1 MRVAFET
8 HGCKLNQADTLKL
21 SSAFFN
27 AGFKIVKENEACDVY
42 VLNSCTVTHIADRKG
57 RNSARSAKK
66 LNPDSFV
73 VFTGCYAERDP
84 KSLESIPE
92 IDLVLG
98 NTSKKE
104 IVDKVLAELKTPDTP
119 DSDSFAE
126 PPMESFST
134 RTRAM
139 VKIQEGCNQIC
150 SYCIVPKVR
159 GREKSVPVSELIS
172 QINDLQ
178 QSGFKEVV
186 LTGTQLGSY
195 GFDLS
200 ETNLK
205 SMLADV
211 LNHTDIPRIRVSS
224 LQPQEI
230 DLDLLKLWQNTRL
243 CKHFHIPL
251 QSGSD
256 PILKAMR
263 RKYTSEQ
270 YLRSVRQIKS
280 VLPDASIT
288 SDVIVG
294 FPNESEEDFRNTVN
308 VCNSVGFSDLH
319 VFKFSRRPG
328 TSAFHSIDNVAYS
341 IKSKRSK
348 ELMLIAETGFRKY
361 RKSHIGKK
369 EYVLWEEPSPIDSIS
384 TFNTYTGLTGNY
396 IRVKS
401 QSEKEITGLIEPVTL
416 SIDQTQESKM
426 MTVIR

>member
-1 MRVAFET
+1 
-8 HGCKLNQADTLKL
+8 
-21 SSAFFN
+21 
-27 AGFKIVKENEACDVY
+27 
-42 VLNSCTVTHIADRKG
+42 
-57 RNSARSAKK
+57 
-66 LNPDSFV
+66 
-73 VFTGCYAERDP
+73 
-84 KSLESIPE
+84 
-92 IDLVLG
+92 
-98 NTSKKE
+98 
-104 IVDKVLAELKTPDTP
+104 
-119 DSDSFAE
+119 
-126 PPMESFST
+126 
-134 RTRAM
+134 M

-172 QINDLQ
+172 QINLLQ

-205 SMLADV
+205 SMLSDV

-263 RKYTSEQ
+263 RRYTSEQ
-270 YLRSVRQIKS
+270 YLRSIRQIKS

-369 EYVLWEEPSPIDSIS
+369 EYVLWEEPSPRDSIS

-416 SIDQTQESKM
+416 NIDPNEESKM

>member
-1 MRVAFET
+1 
-8 HGCKLNQADTLKL
+8 
-21 SSAFFN
+21 
-27 AGFKIVKENEACDVY
+27 
-42 VLNSCTVTHIADRKG
+42 
-57 RNSARSAKK
+57 
-66 LNPDSFV
+66 
-73 VFTGCYAERDP
+73 
-84 KSLESIPE
+84 
-92 IDLVLG
+92 
-98 NTSKKE
+98 
-104 IVDKVLAELKTPDTP
+104 
-119 DSDSFAE
+119 
-126 PPMESFST
+126 
-134 RTRAM
+134 M

-172 QINDLQ
+172 QINHLQ

-200 ETNLK
+200 ETTLK
-205 SMLADV
+205 SMLSDV

-263 RKYTSEQ
+263 RRYTSEQ
-270 YLRSVRQIKS
+270 YLRSIKQIKS

-361 RKSHIGKK
+361 RKAHIGKK
-369 EYVLWEEPSPIDSIS
+369 EYVLWEEPSPRDSIS

-416 SIDQTQESKM
+416 SIDPNQESKM

>member
-1 MRVAFET
+1 M
-8 HGCKLNQADTLKL
+8 
-21 SSAFFN
+21 
-27 AGFKIVKENEACDVY
+27 
-42 VLNSCTVTHIADRKG
+42 
-57 RNSARSAKK
+57 
-66 LNPDSFV
+66 
-73 VFTGCYAERDP
+73 
-84 KSLESIPE
+84 
-92 IDLVLG
+92 
-98 NTSKKE
+98 
-104 IVDKVLAELKTPDTP
+104 
-119 DSDSFAE
+119 
-126 PPMESFST
+126 
-134 RTRAM
+134 
-139 VKIQEGCNQIC
+139 
-150 SYCIVPKVR
+150 
-159 GREKSVPVSELIS
+159 PVSELIS

-369 EYVLWEEPSPIDSIS
+369 EYVLWEEPSPRDSIS

-401 QSEKEITGLIEPVTL
+401 QSEKEITGLIEPITL
-416 SIDQTQESKM
+416 SIDSNQESKM